1 MSNFLNI
8 VSSVGVGLGLAAAAL
23 LCLAG
28 ITLSCLSLSGTWLV
42 TAATLLIVLITDT
55 PFPTMWTVIAFI
67 VLSTLVEVAEVAAAA
82 WGVKRRGGSN
92 LAGAAAVAGGLAGLI
107 LGTIIPIPILGN
119 LIGMLAGSFGL
130 VFVVERRRLRKTDEA
145 ANIALGAV
153 LGRVTIIALKVCVT
167 MGMTAYL
174 FIRMVHQGTS

>member
-8 VSSVGVGLGLAAAAL
+8 ASSVGVGLGLAAAAL
-23 LCLAG
+23 LCLTG

-42 TAATLLIVLITDT
+42 TAATALIVLITDT
-55 PFPTMWTVIAFI
+55 PFPSLWTVIAFV
-67 VLSTLVEVAEVAAAA
+67 VLSALVEVVELAAAA
-82 WGVKRRGGSN
+82 WGVKRRGGSK
-92 LAGAAAVAGGLAGLI
+92 LAGVMAVVGGMAGLV
-107 LGTIIPIPILGN
+107 LGTAIPIPILGN

-130 VFVVERRRLRKTDEA
+130 VFVVEHRRLKKTGEA

-153 LGRVTIIALKVCVT
+153 LGRVTIIALKLCVT

-174 FIRMVHQGTS
+174 IIRKAVQT